1 MPQAAAASE
10 YDVVVI
16 GAGAGGMTAAAV
28 AATRGLK
35 SIVIEKTPLV
45 GGTTAISGGMVWAPN
60 TTKRSLVG
68 ADDTP
73 AQAANYLETVVGTPE
88 GADLR
93 ARYLA
98 EAPKAIEYLES
109 HTSVRLTPVPFYPD
123 YYPDVPG
130 ATLRGR
136 VLEPVP
142 FDARELGDWF
152 PKLRP
157 PLPEFT
163 LFGGMMV
170 ARADIVHFR
179 NVFKSARSAL
189 RVARLV
195 AGYGADRM
203 RFHRGTSLVLGNALA
218 GRLVKSLLDLD
229 VPILLGTTVTGLRR
243 DGKAVVGIEVRTA
256 SGEAMSIGARLGVV
270 LASGGFSHSDRL
282 RRELLPVEAGDASAA
297 ADGNT
302 GDGIDLGKSAGGFV
316 VSSNRN
322 NAFWTPVSRLVR
334 ANGESGVYPH
344 TVTDRGKPGMLAVDK
359 AGRRFT
365 NEAESYH
372 EFVQAMFRANRQSA
386 AIPAYLICD
395 RRALWKYGLGA
406 VRPMAWRLESYRRSG
421 YLHEAP
427 TLRALADGLGVD
439 AGNLEATVAT
449 YNRDAATGVD
459 TAFGRGSNAYH
470 KYVGDP
476 ANLPNPCMHPV
487 VTPPFYAVVLH
498 PADLGTSAGLRTSPA
513 GEVLDGEGQP
523 IPGLYACGNDMNSI
537 MSGSYPGPGIT
548 LGPALV
554 FGYLVAMRI
563 AETRDAQRAQWGSE
577 GRPLVRLVSSS
588 AAPPSAP

>member
-1 MPQAAAASE
+1 MPQAATASE

-28 AATRGLK
+28 AATRGLR

-73 AQAANYLETVVGTPE
+73 AQAATYLETVVGTPE

-93 ARYLA
+93 AHYLA

-218 GRLVKSLLDLD
+218 GRLLKSLLDLD
-229 VPILLGTTVTGLRR
+229 VPILLGTAVTGLRR
-243 DGKAVVGIEVRTA
+243 DGRAVVGIEVRTA

-302 GDGIDLGKSAGGFV
+302 GDGLDLGKSAGGFV

-365 NEAESYH
+365 NEADELPRVRAGH
-372 EFVQAMFRANRQSA
+372 VPRQQAGCGHSGLSDLRRQGALEVRAGCGATNDMAARELPALRLPARGANAARAGGRARHRCGQSRGDGCDLQSRRGERASTQPSA
-386 AIPAYLICD
+386 AAATPTTSTSATPRTCPIPACI
-395 RRALWKYGLGA
+395 RW
-406 VRPMAWRLESYRRSG
+406 
-421 YLHEAP
+421 
-427 TLRALADGLGVD
+427 
-439 AGNLEATVAT
+439 
-449 YNRDAATGVD
+449 
-459 TAFGRGSNAYH
+459 
-470 KYVGDP
+470 
-476 ANLPNPCMHPV
+476 
-487 VTPPFYAVVLH
+487 
-498 PADLGTSAGLRTSPA
+498 
-513 GEVLDGEGQP
+513 
-523 IPGLYACGNDMNSI
+523 
-537 MSGSYPGPGIT
+537 
-548 LGPALV
+548 
-554 FGYLVAMRI
+554 
-563 AETRDAQRAQWGSE
+563 
-577 GRPLVRLVSSS
+577 
-588 AAPPSAP
+588 